1 MNKKTD
7 NSRLKYRITVGLN
20 SDQYYQFKEEAFLH
34 DMSLSRYIRY
44 RLLLSENY
52 GVTLTGEQ
60 DKTLLELVKILR
72 PMSNNLNQAQRV
84 FNSKGYRNEE
94 ASNEAHKLAQV
105 INKLLKEFDDKRT
118 QNFLIKFIKNKGG
131 EL

>member
-52 GVTLTGEQ
+52 GVTLTDEQ

-84 FNSKGYRNEE
+84 FNSKGYRTEK